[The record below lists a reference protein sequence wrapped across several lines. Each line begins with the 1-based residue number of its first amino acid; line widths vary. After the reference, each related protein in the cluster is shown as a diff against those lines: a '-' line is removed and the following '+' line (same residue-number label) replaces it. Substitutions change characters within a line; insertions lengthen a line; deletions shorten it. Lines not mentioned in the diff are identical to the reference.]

1 MDKKERNLQTMKQIH
16 HLKDKIYTFIVS
28 ILMLISVST
37 LFIMLYFVFR
47 KGLPVLSLNFI
58 LSFPRNGMT
67 EGGILPAIV
76 GTFIVSIL
84 SVTMAL
90 PFGLMVAIYLSEYAK
105 DNHLSSFIRISI
117 NNLAGTPSIIFGLF
131 GLYFFV
137 NYLGFGSNILS
148 SSLTLAILILPFI
161 IRTSEEALRNVP
173 LSYRE
178 ASYALGANKSTTI
191 LKIVLPSAMPGI
203 LTGIIL
209 SVGRVAGETAPILFT
224 GATFFIKG
232 LPTSLFSEFMA
243 LPYQIY
249 ALMTEGTR
257 PDKQVPIAYGSAFVL
272 IILVL
277 LINFIAIYI
286 RNKKRVKIE

>member
-1 MDKKERNLQTMKQIH
+1 MVQKKSNLQTMRRFH
-16 HLKDKIYTFIVS
+16 HLKDKFYIFTVS
-28 ILMLISVST
+28 ILTLISISA
-37 LFIMLYFVFR
+37 LFIILYFVFR
-47 KGLPVLSLNFI
+47 KGASVLSMDFLFR
-58 LSFPRNGMT
+58 FPRNGMT

-84 SVTMAL
+84 SVTIAL

-105 DNHLSSFIRISI
+105 DNHLSSFIRVSI

-161 IRTSEEALRNVP
+161 VRTSEESLRNVP
-173 LSYRE
+173 SSYRE
-178 ASYALGANKSTTI
+178 ASYALGADKSTTI
-191 LKIVLPSAMPGI
+191 LKIVLPSAIPGI

-232 LPTSLFSEFMA
+232 LPLSPFSEFMA
-243 LPYQIY
+243 LPYHIY
-249 ALMTEGTR
+249 ALMTEGTQ
-257 PDKQVPIAYGSAFVL
+257 PDRQVPIAYGSALVL

-277 LINFIAIYI
+277 LINILAIYI